1 MLLILYASMQY
12 TKEAS
17 KLPLHKVNTSTK
29 RRHINVKSQFVK
41 IIRMTVRLL
50 FVTPKVIVNGFN
62 VLTGL
67 IKNLKNIQK

>member
-1 MLLILYASMQY
+1 
-12 TKEAS
+12 
-17 KLPLHKVNTSTK
+17 
-29 RRHINVKSQFVK
+29 
-41 IIRMTVRLL
+41 MTVRLL